1 MESIDQ
7 LKVEVQQE
15 ASKAKAEGAEL
26 AQQLETTVKG
36 ASKWKL
42 MVVAACALCAAGY
55 LCWSLVPT
63 PTPKPAAFIR
73 PAPAVTAPKVA
84 GPRLNV
90 PLRVVPKDAVRKA
103 LPGLTIP
110 QGSEVVDTADIAA
123 APDGVQ
129 TVTFLNLSTG
139 EATTS
144 YTPKPAPWFA
154 LERRNTLGTGY
165 ETSTDGTRVP
175 VYYRRDLVRVKD
187 VHLVGEV
194 GGKIPV
200 GTGKLEGHAGAY
212 AEWRF

>member
-1 MESIDQ
+1 MEADGRCGMRALCGRISLLVPCTYTDS
-7 LKVEVQQE
+7 E
-15 ASKAKAEGAEL
+15 ARCFYPSGPCRHGAESRR
-26 AQQLETTVKG
+26 A
-36 ASKWKL
+36 ASQ
-42 MVVAACALCAAGY
+42 CAAQSGPEGCSQESATGADDPPGERGGGY
-55 LCWSLVPT
+55 RGHC
-63 PTPKPAAFIR
+63 
-73 PAPAVTAPKVA
+73 
-84 GPRLNV
+84 G
-90 PLRVVPKDAVRKA
+90 
-103 LPGLTIP
+103 
-110 QGSEVVDTADIAA
+110 GSRRRADG
-123 APDGVQ
+123 DL
-129 TVTFLNLSTG
+129 FNLSTG